1 MRKRRRLRTDRIA
14 IMAVLLLLLIFACR
28 RGYQV
33 YELHRQISEAEVT
46 KQELLQEKADLEGR
60 KAALEGR
67 KAALEDRS
75 VIERKA
81 RDDLGMVKPGEV
93 PYVR

>member
-28 RGYQV
+28 WGYQV

-46 KQELLQEKADLEGR
+46 KQELLQEKADLE
-60 KAALEGR
+60 ER

>member
-1 MRKRRRLRTDRIA
+1 MRKSRRLRTDRIA

-46 KQELLQEKADLEGR
+46 KQELLQEKADLE
-60 KAALEGR
+60 EQ